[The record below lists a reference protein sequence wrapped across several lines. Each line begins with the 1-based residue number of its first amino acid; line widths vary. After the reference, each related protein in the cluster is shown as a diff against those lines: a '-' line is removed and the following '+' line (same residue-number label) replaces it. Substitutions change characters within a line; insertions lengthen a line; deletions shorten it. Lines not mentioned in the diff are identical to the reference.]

1 MGYKEMVIKDQEIVR
16 IKDLLDAVGAVED
29 ILVEITDEKEYR
41 RVRDYVN
48 ERTQIN
54 GLPYTSPFIK
64 KVDKKS

>member
-1 MGYKEMVIKDQEIVR
+1 MVIKDQEIVR
-16 IKDLLDAVGAVED
+16 IKDLLDAVVAVED

-48 ERTQIN
+48 ERSQIN
-54 GLPYTSPFIK
+54 CLPYTSPFIK